1 MSLLSGSDEP
11 MYGDLHGCATR
22 CIDSSKSN
30 LANITK
36 DEYDHL
42 ADALN
47 KLSRL
52 CRQRA
57 ERWYHDINTGE
68 RIFLNNGERFA
79 LMHSEITEAFEGVRK
94 GLMDKHLPHRPALD
108 VELADLLIRVFDYA
122 GENGVD
128 LGGALVEK
136 LEYNRTREDHTYAA
150 RREPNGKK
158 F

>member
-1 MSLLSGSDEP
+1 MNFLSGGDEP
-11 MYGDLHGCATR
+11 MYGDLHGCAR
-22 CIDSSKSN
+22 RRFDSSKPN
-30 LANITK
+30 HAGVK
-36 DEYDHL
+36 GEYDHL

-47 KLSRL
+47 ILSRL

-94 GLMDKHLPHRPALD
+94 RLMDKHLPHRPALD